1 MGTIK
6 SEMEFAVLKTA
17 GRCLA
22 VKYMRIHEMPK
33 VTARIMALQDEN
45 RCTVMYIEHD
55 WIFFSNNES
64 CASCC
69 MLCLFLKIT
78 Q

>member
-1 MGTIK
+1 VGTIK

-22 VKYMRIHEMPK
+22 VKYMWIHEMPK

-45 RCTVMYIEHD
+45 RCTVLYMIG
-55 WIFFSNNES
+55 FSSPIMNHALPAV
-64 CASCC
+64 CFA
-69 MLCLFLKIT
+69 FL
-78 Q
+78 